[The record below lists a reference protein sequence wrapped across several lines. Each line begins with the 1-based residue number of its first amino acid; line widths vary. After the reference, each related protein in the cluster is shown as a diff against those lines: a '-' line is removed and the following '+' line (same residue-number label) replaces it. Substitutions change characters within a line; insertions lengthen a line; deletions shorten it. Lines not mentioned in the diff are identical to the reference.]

1 MADPVEQDSLSRIL
15 RGTGVRYHKV
25 AAILVAE
32 RRATMAGRE
41 RASGSS
47 NGGPRLSA
55 YVTAE
60 APSQGSQF
68 GNGTHRR
75 KGFRRTSS
83 SGGLQK
89 RIYNNLGISG
99 TSGAGLRHNDG
110 AQRYTSAYTV
120 TARQRWLH
128 HVVHEGD
135 FARVGQLAP
144 TGITHLNERDYEGR
158 AEDKRK
164 ERQIKELLAG
174 WSASEAKVS
183 STRALVE
190 PENTAI
196 RGCRACLSRR
206 AARSD

>member
-1 MADPVEQDSLSRIL
+1 
-15 RGTGVRYHKV
+15 
-25 AAILVAE
+25 
-32 RRATMAGRE
+32 
-41 RASGSS
+41 
-47 NGGPRLSA
+47 
-55 YVTAE
+55 VTAE
-60 APSQGSQF
+60 ARSQGSQF

-75 KGFRRTSS
+75 QPFRRTSS
-83 SGGLQK
+83 CGGLQK

-99 TSGAGLRHNDG
+99 AGLRHNDG
-110 AQRYTSAYTV
+110 AQRYTRAYAV

-144 TGITHLNERDYEGR
+144 ARITHLNERDYEGR

-164 ERQIKELLAG
+164 ERQIKEILAG
-174 WSASEAKVS
+174 CSASEAKVS

-196 RGCRACLSRR
+196 PRVPRLVVKASGEVRLVSCG
-206 AARSD
+206 RSWAVVDHLICPAEMGAK